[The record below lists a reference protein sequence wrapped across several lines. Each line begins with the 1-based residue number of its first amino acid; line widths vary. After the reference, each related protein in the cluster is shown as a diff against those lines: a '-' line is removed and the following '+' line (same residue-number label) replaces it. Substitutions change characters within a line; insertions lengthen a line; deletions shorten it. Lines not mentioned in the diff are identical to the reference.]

1 MSMVRSI
8 TLQSENKA
16 LGGGAKSSAT
26 ALKERVAPSPAKTLS
41 RAAPA
46 VPGSI
51 GDERRRLSAEQ
62 HRAAIAAKKKALKIA
77 RGKKTYDTVKRMF
90 DVVGSVMG
98 LIVLSPVF
106 LVISLL
112 IILENSGK
120 HVFFKQRRLGMGGK
134 PIYIYKFRTMIDNAE
149 DVARWLNEE
158 QLAQY
163 YSEYK
168 VENDP
173 RVTKVGKFLRRTGL
187 DELPQLVNIIK
198 GELSIVGPRPIQES
212 ETVLYGDDKALL
224 LSIRPGLTGYW
235 QAYCSG
241 DTTYTNRKRQRMEI
255 HYVLHRNILWD
266 IKICLATFGAI
277 VRKVKRGQ

>member
-8 TLQSENKA
+8 TLQSDNKS
-16 LGGGAKSSAT
+16 LGGAKSSA
-26 ALKERVAPSPAKTLS
+26 AVKERVQSAD
-41 RAAPA
+41 A
-46 VPGSI
+46 VYVG
-51 GDERRRLSAEQ
+51 ERRSAEQ
-62 HRAAIAAKKKALKIA
+62 HRAAIAMKKKALKIA
-77 RGKKTYDTVKRMF
+77 KGKKTYDTIKRVC
-90 DVVGSVMG
+90 DVAGSFFG
-98 LIVLSPVF
+98 LILLSPVF
-106 LVISLL
+106 LIISLL
-112 IILENSGK
+112 IMAERSGK

-149 DVARWLNEE
+149 DVERWLDKE
-158 QLAQY
+158 QLKQY

-212 ETVLYGDDKALL
+212 ETALYGKDKDFL

-255 HYVLHRNILWD
+255 HYVLHRNLLWD
-266 IKICLATFGAI
+266 FKICLATFGAI

>member
-1 MSMVRSI
+1 MQYDNRPS
-8 TLQSENKA
+8 
-16 LGGGAKSSAT
+16 GGAKSSA
-26 ALKERVAPSPAKTLS
+26 AVKERTQ
-41 RAAPA
+41 A
-46 VPGSI
+46 VNTAVG
-51 GDERRRLSAEQ
+51 EQRLSAEQ
-62 HRAAIAAKKKALKIA
+62 HRAAIAAKKRALKIA
-77 RGKKTYDTVKRMF
+77 KGKKTYDTVKRVF
-90 DVVGSVMG
+90 DVAGSLMG

-106 LVISLL
+106 LLISLL
-112 IILENSGK
+112 IIAERSGK
-120 HVFFKQRRLGMGGK
+120 RVFFKQRRLGMGGK

-149 DVARWLNEE
+149 DVTRWLSGE
-158 QLAQY
+158 QLKQY
-163 YSEYK
+163 FSEYK

-173 RVTKVGKFLRRTGL
+173 RVTRVGKFLRRTGL
-187 DELPQLVNIIK
+187 DELPQLLNILK

-212 ETVLYGDDKALL
+212 ETVLYGKDKDLL

-255 HYVLHRNILWD
+255 HYVLHRNLLWD

>member
-1 MSMVRSI
+1 MVRSI
-8 TLQSENKA
+8 VLSENNTP
-16 LGGGAKSSAT
+16 GIGAKGSST
-26 ALKERVAPSPAKTLS
+26 AVRERVRENVDAVQT
-41 RAAPA
+41 A
-46 VPGSI
+46 VPPSI
-51 GDERRRLSAEQ
+51 GTAGTSAAVERRRAVAEQ
-62 HRAAIAAKKKALKIA
+62 HRAAIAAKKRALKIA
-77 RGKKTYDTVKRMF
+77 RGKKTYDTVKRF
-90 DVVGSVMG
+90 CDVVGSLAG

-106 LVISLL
+106 LIISLL
-112 IILENSGK
+112 IVFERSGK
-120 HVFFKQRRLGMGGK
+120 RVFFKQRRLGMGGK

-149 DVARWLNEE
+149 DVRRWLNKE

-168 VENDP
+168 VEEDP

-187 DELPQLVNIIK
+187 DELPQLVNILK

-212 ETVLYGDDKALL
+212 ETALYGKDKALL

-255 HYVLHRNILWD
+255 HYVLHRNLLWD
-266 IKICLATFGAI
+266 IKICFATFGAI
-277 VRKVKRGQ
+277 VRKAKRGQ

>member
-8 TLQSENKA
+8 TLQSDNKS
-16 LGGGAKSSAT
+16 LGGAKSSVAVRERAQAVNT
-26 ALKERVAPSPAKTLS
+26 A
-41 RAAPA
+41 A
-46 VPGSI
+46 VGEQRS
-51 GDERRRLSAEQ
+51 LSAEQ
-62 HRAAIAAKKKALKIA
+62 HRASIAAKKKALKIA
-77 RGKKTYDTVKRMF
+77 RGKKTYDTVKRIF
-90 DVVGSVMG
+90 DVVGSLMG
-98 LIVLSPVF
+98 LMVLSPVF
-106 LVISLL
+106 LLISLL
-112 IILENSGK
+112 IIAERSGR

-149 DVARWLNEE
+149 DVTRWLSEE
-158 QLAQY
+158 QLRQY

-173 RVTKVGKFLRRTGL
+173 RVTRVGKFLRRTGL
-187 DELPQLVNIIK
+187 DELPQLLNILK

-212 ETVLYGDDKALL
+212 ETVLYGKDKNLL

-255 HYVLHRNILWD
+255 HYVLHRNLLWD

>member
-1 MSMVRSI
+1 M
-8 TLQSENKA
+8 SENNTP
-16 LGGGAKSSAT
+16 GIDAKGSSIAVR
-26 ALKERVAPSPAKTLS
+26 ERVRETAD
-41 RAAPA
+41 A
-46 VPGSI
+46 VPPSI
-51 GDERRRLSAEQ
+51 GVADTSVAAERRRAAAEQ
-62 HRAAIAAKKKALKIA
+62 HRAAIAAKKRALKIA
-77 RGKKTYDTVKRMF
+77 RGKKTYDTVKRF
-90 DVVGSVMG
+90 CDVVGSLAG

-106 LVISLL
+106 LIISLL
-112 IILENSGK
+112 IVFERSGK
-120 HVFFKQRRLGMGGK
+120 RVFFKQRRLGMGGK

-149 DVARWLNEE
+149 DVKRWLNKG

-168 VENDP
+168 VEDDP

-187 DELPQLVNIIK
+187 DELPQLVNILK

-212 ETVLYGDDKALL
+212 ETALYGKDKALL

-255 HYVLHRNILWD
+255 HYVLHRNLLWD
-266 IKICLATFGAI
+266 IKICFATFGAI
-277 VRKVKRGQ
+277 VRKAKRGQ

>member
-1 MSMVRSI
+1 M
-8 TLQSENKA
+8 QSDNKS
-16 LGGGAKSSAT
+16 LGGAKSSA
-26 ALKERVAPSPAKTLS
+26 AVKERVLS
-41 RAAPA
+41 QDA
-46 VPGSI
+46 VGV
-51 GDERRRLSAEQ
+51 GERHSQSAEQ
-62 HRAAIAAKKKALKIA
+62 HRAAIIKKKKALKIA
-77 RGKKTYDTVKRMF
+77 KGKKAYDTIKRIC
-90 DVVGSVMG
+90 DVAGSFVG

-106 LVISLL
+106 LIISLL
-112 IILENSGK
+112 IMSERSGK

-134 PIYIYKFRTMIDNAE
+134 PIYIYKFRTMVDNAE
-149 DVARWLNEE
+149 DVKRWLNEK
-158 QLAQY
+158 QLKQY

-168 VENDP
+168 VEDDP
-173 RVTKVGKFLRRTGL
+173 RVTRVGKFLRRTGL
-187 DELPQLVNIIK
+187 DELPQLVNILK

-212 ETVLYGDDKALL
+212 ETVLYGKDKDFL

-255 HYVLHRNILWD
+255 HYVLHRNLLWD

>member
-1 MSMVRSI
+1 M
-8 TLQSENKA
+8 SENNTP
-16 LGGGAKSSAT
+16 GIGAKGSST
-26 ALKERVAPSPAKTLS
+26 AVRERVRENVDAVQT
-41 RAAPA
+41 A
-46 VPGSI
+46 VPPSI
-51 GDERRRLSAEQ
+51 GTAGTSAAVERRRAVAEQ
-62 HRAAIAAKKKALKIA
+62 HRAAIAAKKRALKIA
-77 RGKKTYDTVKRMF
+77 RGKKTYDTVKRF
-90 DVVGSVMG
+90 CDVVGSLAG

-106 LVISLL
+106 LIISLL
-112 IILENSGK
+112 IVFERSGK
-120 HVFFKQRRLGMGGK
+120 RVFFKQRRLGMGGK

-149 DVARWLNEE
+149 DVRRWLNKE

-168 VENDP
+168 VEEDP

-187 DELPQLVNIIK
+187 DELPQLVNILK

-212 ETVLYGDDKALL
+212 ETALYGKDKALL

-255 HYVLHRNILWD
+255 HYVLHRNLLWD
-266 IKICLATFGAI
+266 IKICFATFGAI
-277 VRKVKRGQ
+277 VRKAKRGQ

>member
-1 MSMVRSI
+1 MF
-8 TLQSENKA
+8 E
-16 LGGGAKSSAT
+16 GAKGSST
-26 ALKERVAPSPAKTLS
+26 AVRERPRVEENVGAQT
-41 RAAPA
+41 AALPR
-46 VPGSI
+46 GIS
-51 GDERRRLSAEQ
+51 DEHQRTAEQ
-62 HRAAIAAKKKALKIA
+62 HRAAIAAKKKALKTA
-77 RGKKTYDTVKRMF
+77 RGKKAYDTAKRILDF
-90 DVVGSVMG
+90 AGSLAG
-98 LIVLSPVF
+98 LIALSPVF

-112 IILENSGK
+112 IFFERSGK

-149 DVARWLNEE
+149 DVERWLNKE

-168 VENDP
+168 VEDDP

-187 DELPQLVNIIK
+187 DELPQLVNILK

-212 ETVLYGDDKALL
+212 ETVLYGKDKALL

-255 HYVLHRNILWD
+255 HYVLHRNLLWD
-266 IKICLATFGAI
+266 IKICFATFGAI
-277 VRKVKRGQ
+277 VRKAKRGQ